1 MGDNEKKRLER
12 IKPPTNIK
20 LSLLWTALM
29 FLYIYNDYFSMYM
42 PGSIEDMLAGRMGP
56 LGEAT
61 ETIMV
66 AVSLMLAIPA
76 LMIYLSAAL
85 PPATS
90 RVLNVI
96 LGLAYTFVQILTF
109 FGSALFYQIVVG
121 LEVAVTLLIVW
132 TALTWPKEADGP

>member
-1 MGDNEKKRLER
+1 MGDNRKKRLER
-12 IKPPTNIK
+12 TKPPTNIK

-85 PPATS
+85 PPAAS
-90 RVLNVI
+90 RVLNII
-96 LGLAYTFVQILTF
+96 LGLAYTVVQILTF

>member
-1 MGDNEKKRLER
+1 MDNNGKKRLER
-12 IKPPTNIK
+12 IKPPTNVK

-85 PPATS
+85 PPAAS
-90 RVLNVI
+90 RVLNII
-96 LGLAYTFVQILTF
+96 LGLAYTVVQILTF

>member
-1 MGDNEKKRLER
+1 MGDNGKKRLER

-61 ETIMV
+61 EMIMV
-66 AVSLMLAIPA
+66 GVSLMLAIPA

-85 PPATS
+85 PPAAS

>member
-1 MGDNEKKRLER
+1 MVRRDKK
-12 IKPPTNIK
+12 
-20 LSLLWTALM
+20 

-85 PPATS
+85 PPAAS